1 MYFCK
6 YYTRKLVN
14 YPEQSVLPLG
24 ALTLRKDRLLACDGL
39 RRAAKHSS
47 SSGGSTETR
56 DMLLLQTLDSSISKA
71 LHKV

>member
-14 YPEQSVLPLG
+14 YREQSVLPLG

-47 SSGGSTETR
+47 SGSSTETL